1 MKKILVLCLVTVL
14 CLTFIPPQLDMPFGE
29 SSVVEASVKKQFNKA
44 GKIFMSRSQKAQVV
58 ATVKKGQ
65 AVTLIETS
73 GSWGKVRYG
82 KKTGWTAKSN
92 LGDAKKRVAVDRL
105 APSVFFEKVRV
116 HPLFFEAK
124 KLYPDDPISYKY
136 QIHTHDKLHV
146 FFDKQK
152 ASMFSWFGDAYKP
165 GVTKSQRDAIMSKH
179 YESLKL
185 SGELMYGVG
194 TQESIDYAEVAKA
207 HMVKIEKVIQADW
220 KNRMKIDKQGTFVV
234 NGDRFNYYMA
244 GPGLEIYYK

>member
-1 MKKILVLCLVTVL
+1 
-14 CLTFIPPQLDMPFGE
+14 MPFGE

-58 ATVKKGQ
+58 AAVKKGQ

-124 KLYPDDPISYKY
+124 NYIQMIQSLINIRS
-136 QIHTHDKLHV
+136 IRTINFTSSL
-146 FFDKQK
+146 
-152 ASMFSWFGDAYKP
+152 
-165 GVTKSQRDAIMSKH
+165 INSKH
-179 YESLKL
+179 RCL
-185 SGELMYGVG
+185 
-194 TQESIDYAEVAKA
+194 
-207 HMVKIEKVIQADW
+207 
-220 KNRMKIDKQGTFVV
+220 
-234 NGDRFNYYMA
+234 A
-244 GPGLEIYYK
+244 GLVTLINQV